1 MGRATRCSLILAC
14 TLAIASASPALG
26 AKSKL
31 VTPVLSGTVYL
42 PDGRPAPHAVLTAVG
57 WRNSYVGGEQG
68 GSSYW
73 TSMLTIHT
81 DAHGR
86 FRSRLNAPPNNMVNP
101 PVIIESAARWDVTL
115 LSQQGIGYAVGITLQ
130 AKVGQSQLHQD
141 IHLQRGDRVS
151 GTVTGYPGGRP
162 LSGVRVT
169 ACLFSGVTK
178 NFVVSETRTD
188 TLGHFRVPAEL
199 PPGEYT
205 VGAEAPGTG
214 LVEDFRS
221 ARNHPAQEYSIE
233 LHLVRDFTLRGQVLN
248 ADSSP
253 LRNQKLDLSLVDPRP
268 RGQTHGWS
276 VTTDREGRFTAAV
289 TWCDDE
295 FNRWRREA
303 AERYEASV
311 TYGGRTSPRVTL
323 EPMKSSQITA
333 VFRLE

>member
-1 MGRATRCSLILAC
+1 MRRVEWCSLVLVC
-14 TLAIASASPALG
+14 TLAIASTSPALG

-42 PDGRPAPHAVLTAVG
+42 PDGKPASRAVLTAVG
-57 WRNSYVGGEQG
+57 WRNSYVGGKQD

-81 DAHGR
+81 DARGR
-86 FRSRLNAPPNNMVNP
+86 FRSRLDAPPNNMVNP

-115 LSQQGIGYAVGITLQ
+115 LSQQGIGYAAGITLQ
-130 AKVGQSQLHQD
+130 AKAGQPQLHQD

-151 GTVTGYPGGRP
+151 GTVIGYPGGRP
-162 LSGVRVT
+162 LAGVRVT

-188 TLGHFRVPAEL
+188 AQGRFRVLAEL
-199 PPGEYT
+199 PPGDYT
-205 VGAEAPGTG
+205 VGAEAPSTG
-214 LVEDFRS
+214 LVEDFGS
-221 ARNHPAQEYSIE
+221 ARNHPAQEYRVE
-233 LHLVRDFTLRGQVLN
+233 LHLVKDFTLRAQVLN
-248 ADSSP
+248 ADGSP
-253 LRNQKLDLSLVDPRP
+253 RRNQKLDLSLVDPRP
-268 RGQTHGWS
+268 RGQTRGWS

-289 TWCDDE
+289 TWSQDE
-295 FNRWRREA
+295 FNLWRREA
-303 AERYEASV
+303 AEHYEASV

-323 EPMKSSQITA
+323 DPMKSSQIAA